1 MTKDLHRKV
10 HNVSHF
16 QVSLVRS
23 GSPLHDFAVGGVLV
37 NVTATEINVAT
48 AWDDN
53 GRVAPEVEIS
63 VTGFEVP
70 AVDAFP
76 PLIPITSA
84 IFEVT
89 DGGVEVGN
97 WISGDVAKVAVP
109 PGRYHV
115 LVSMDSLEPMTA
127 RRVHFHFWPHPA

>member
-16 QVSLVRS
+16 QISLVRS
-23 GSPLHDFAVGGVLV
+23 GSPLQDFAVGGVLV

-53 GRVAPEVEIS
+53 GRVAPEVEIA
-63 VTGFEVP
+63 VTGFAVP
-70 AVDAFP
+70 VVDAFP
-76 PLIPITSA
+76 PLTPVTSA
-84 IFEVT
+84 IFEVA
-89 DGGVEVGN
+89 DDGVEVGN
-97 WISGDVAKVAVP
+97 WISDDVAKIDVP

-127 RRVHFHFWPHPA
+127 RRVHFHFWPLSA

>member
-16 QVSLVRS
+16 QISLVRS

-53 GRVAPEVEIS
+53 GRVAPEVEIA
-63 VTGFEVP
+63 VTGYNVP
-70 AVDAFP
+70 TVDAFP
-76 PLIPITSA
+76 PLIPVASA
-84 IFEVT
+84 IFEVA
-89 DGGVEVGN
+89 DSGVEVGN
-97 WISGDVAKVAVP
+97 WISGDVAKVDVAA
-109 PGRYHV
+109 GRYCV
-115 LVSMDSLEPMTA
+115 LISTDNLDPMTA
-127 RRVHFHFWPHPA
+127 RRVHFHFWPQPA